1 MTRRS
6 LTLALLCLV
15 WGGTTAIADAADQG
29 RVIIAL
35 NAPFLFAYGTWQD
48 KAKVENGRAVL
59 RGITP
64 RGGAGQNVTLDLG
77 TEGEDSPALRVKI
90 GPANKMAALRLLL
103 RDAEG
108 RGGAWEFPL
117 PAAGGDFALVA
128 PKDGASLSQP
138 NSTDKPDQAP
148 DLRHITQWQLS
159 GDWSGDQAVD
169 VEVQSVEIVPPSGT
183 LVAAR
188 AALAKRMDE
197 ARQARLREQDDQR
210 ARYGKR
216 GPLSPRVV
224 GVAPVAPDVLS
235 LTIEAGRVI
244 PGSLGKYVPQP
255 GDEKDEKKG
264 PNGAV
269 QQVILKRGGQEV
281 GWLIGR
287 RRDTLVTYETL
298 EGDPLLTFIADAPET
313 YTITSAEDRAYATP
327 VRPLAVYRKSKPTD
341 WAQPGRGFAM
351 RHIVYLRL
359 PHALTPGRHYS
370 VDVGDLNVMPATPLA
385 NTPAYIPFVDTPTTV
400 RSEAVH
406 ASQIGYRPDDPIKR
420 AFLSVWL
427 GTGGALHYP
436 DGLRFSLLDD
446 KTGRSVFSGPVEIA
460 KRADE
465 KELMF
470 RDENFNKTDVCR
482 MDFSAFHTPGRY
494 RVCVADIGCSYPFQ
508 IGRDVWTRAFQI
520 QMKGLYNER
529 SGVALGPPYSPFVK
543 PRDFHPGDPDVSV
556 TQSTYS
562 ALDGGDGQKGLA
574 QGDTGKPVPEAWGGY
589 HDAGDWNPRRV
600 THLRVTMAQLE
611 ILDLFPQFFRALP
624 LHIPRTA
631 KAPDV
636 LNEALFEIDC
646 FRRLQLPDGGV
657 RHGIETNGDP
667 IDGEVSWLQSM
678 PAYVYA
684 ADPWGSSI
692 YAAAAGRAAKLLA
705 GWDPALAKTYRTS
718 ALRAMTWSEAERAR
732 LRAAGKYPDN
742 RADVRGDRAL
752 AAVTLY
758 DLTGDPR
765 WHQIFKESA
774 AFGDE
779 AGMKS
784 IAPGDRLQYDA
795 AFAYARLKNRSTDPA
810 WRANAVRLITLA
822 ADKALDYASHNAWNL
837 TTPDKGQPLF
847 MTFYSEADARELA
860 RAHFLTHDPK
870 YLAGV
875 VQATQ
880 FQSGANPLNMTYT
893 TGVGANPIRHP
904 LHLDS
909 RRTGQPAPAGLTVY
923 GNFDF
928 VGWSDWSKWV
938 IDYYL
943 GAATTPT
950 VTEWPIPEAYFDI
963 FLYPST
969 NEFTVDVWDK
979 NVFVWGYLAARK

>member
-1 MTRRS
+1 MHIRLFVLLLMLSATS
-6 LTLALLCLV
+6 LSPSLAQVPASPQPILAFD
-15 WGGTTAIADAADQG
+15 T
-29 RVIIAL
+29 
-35 NAPFLFAYGTWQD
+35 PFLFAYGTWD
-48 KAKVENGRAVL
+48 KKARIENGAAIL
-59 RGITP
+59 DAAGLTP
-64 RGGAGQNVTLDLG
+64 KGGAGVNLTTQLDLRAHAD
-77 TEGEDSPALRVKI
+77 DSPGLRLRV
-90 GPANKMAALRLLL
+90 GPRNTLKTLKLLL
-103 RDAEG
+103 IDTAG
-108 RGGAWEFPL
+108 HAGTWEFSL
-117 PAAGGDFALVA
+117 PAPGANPIVVT
-128 PKDGASLSQP
+128 PTDGAAFAEP
-138 NSTDKPDQAP
+138 NSAEKGAP
-148 DLRHITQWQLS
+148 DLAKIMQWQMT
-159 GDWSGDQAVD
+159 GDWGGDGPVD
-169 VEVQSVEIVPPSGT
+169 VRVESILAVPPD
-183 LVAAR
+183 AAIKTSRQASVQR
-188 AALAKRMDE
+188 AED
-197 ARQARLREQDDQR
+197 ARQATLRDQADQR

-244 PGSLGKYVPQP
+244 PGSLSRYIPQP

-264 PNGAV
+264 ANGAV

-281 GWLIGR
+281 GWLIGPQ
-287 RRDTLVTYETL
+287 RDTLVAYEKL
-298 EGDPLLTFIADAPET
+298 EGDPLLAFLADAPET
-313 YTITSAEDRAYATP
+313 YTVSSTDDPAFAQA
-327 VRPLAVYRKSKPTD
+327 VRPIAVYRKSKPTD
-341 WAQPGRGFAM
+341 WVQPGRGFAM

-359 PHALTPGRHYS
+359 PHVLTSGRHYT
-370 VDVGDLNVMPATPLA
+370 VGVAGLNV
-385 NTPAYIPFVDTPTTV
+385 TPAPVVFADTPSTV

-406 ASQIGYRPDDPIKR
+406 ASQIGYRPDDPVKR

-427 GTGGALHYP
+427 GTGGSQSYP
-436 DGLRFSLLDD
+436 PGLRFDLLDD
-446 KTGRSVFSGPVEIA
+446 RTGHSVFSGRVEVA
-460 KRADE
+460 RRADE

-470 RDENFNKTDVCR
+470 RDENFNKTDVSR
-482 MDFSAFHTPGRY
+482 MDFSAFHTPGHY
-494 RVCVADIGCSYPFQ
+494 RVSVRGIGCSYPFE

-529 SGVALGPPYSPFVK
+529 SGVALGPPSTPFVK
-543 PRDFHPGDPDVSV
+543 PRDFHPGDPGVSV

-562 ALDGGDGQKGLA
+562 ILDGGDGQKKLA
-574 QGDTGKPVPEAWGGY
+574 QGDTGKVVPEAWGGY

-611 ILDLFPQFFRALP
+611 ILDMFPRFFGALP
-624 LHIPRTA
+624 LHIPPTP
-631 KAPDV
+631 KVPDV
-636 LNEALFEIDC
+636 LAEALFEIDC
-646 FRRLQLPDGGV
+646 FRRLQQPDGGV
-657 RHGIETNGDP
+657 RHGIETAGDP
-667 IDGEVSWLQSM
+667 VDGEVSWLQSM

-684 ADPWGSSI
+684 ADPWGSSV
-692 YAAAAGRAAKLLA
+692 YAAAAGRAAKLLSA
-705 GWDPALAKTYRTS
+705 WDPARAKVYRDS
-718 ALRAMTWSEAERAR
+718 AVRAMTWAEAERDR
-732 LRAAGKYPDN
+732 LRAAGKYPDG

-765 WHQIFKESA
+765 WRLVFQESA

-779 AGMKS
+779 AGIKS

-795 AFAYARLKNRSTDPA
+795 AFVCARLKNRPLDPV
-810 WRANAVRLITLA
+810 WRANAVRLITQA
-822 ADKALDYASHNAWNL
+822 ADKALAYAAGNAWNL

-860 RAHFLTHDPK
+860 RAHFLTGAPK

-880 FQSGANPLNMTYT
+880 FQSGANPANMTYT
-893 TGVGANPIRHP
+893 TGLGANPIRHP

-928 VGWSDWSKWV
+928 VGWTDWSKWV

-950 VTEWPIPEAYFDI
+950 ATAWPIPEAYFDI

-969 NEFTVDVWDK
+969 NEFTVDAWDK